1 MNFHPKKCKV
11 VSISHKL
18 SPLSMLPFV
27 LYHYKLGDNIL
38 AYADS
43 ERDLGVDI
51 SNNFTFTEHCTRIIS
66 KANQKMYF

>member
-1 MNFHPKKCKV
+1 
-11 VSISHKL
+11 
-18 SPLSMLPFV
+18 MLPFV
-27 LYHYKLGDNIL
+27 LYHYKLGENIL

-66 KANQKMYF
+66 KANQKNVLSRRTCHFVADIKRRRLYYCI